1 MSTNAD
7 PLAFQNS
14 QYQFA
19 AHLRDP
25 EHNPAPAEIED
36 RRMGIYRELI
46 YKNIESFIAS
56 GFPVLRKIYSDEL
69 WHEMVRDFVSRHQ
82 SHTPYFLE
90 ISQEFLRYLQEE
102 RGGQPGDPAFL
113 LELAHYEWVE
123 LALDVS
129 PETLPPPGD
138 VSEQRLMEQ
147 HPIVSPL
154 AWRLSYQYP
163 VHQLGPQ
170 YQLEQPPEQP
180 TFLVVYR
187 NRQDKV
193 RFMEANAVTVRLL
206 QLLEDDCELSGG
218 DALAKIASELQH
230 PQPDQVIANGLPLLV
245 QLAALDIICG
255 TESQQTRSQR

>member
-1 MSTNAD
+1 MSSTTPD
-7 PLAFQNS
+7 TLEFQNS

-25 EHNPAPAEIED
+25 KQNPAPAEIED

-46 YKNIESFIAS
+46 YNNIESFIAS
-56 GFPVLRKIYSDEL
+56 GFPVLRKIYSNEL
-69 WHEMVRDFVSRHQ
+69 WHAMVRDFVSRHQ

-102 RGGQPGDPAFL
+102 RDVQQGDPAFL

-129 PETLPPPGD
+129 PEELPPPSD
-138 VSEQRLMEQ
+138 VNEQLLMKQ
-147 HPIVSPL
+147 RPVVSPL

-170 YQLEQPPEQP
+170 YQPEQPPEQP

-206 QLLEDDCELSGG
+206 QLLEDSEQLSGQA
-218 DALAKIASELQH
+218 ALEQIARELQH
-230 PQPDQVIANGLPLLV
+230 PQPEQVIANGLPLLV
-245 QLAALDIICG
+245 QLAELDIICG
-255 TESQQTRSQR
+255 VEGL